1 MDELT
6 TLGFDDS
13 DGFDIALRRRGRSED
28 PEAIVELIVNGMFA
42 MDTTDA
48 SSEVAL
54 ADIVP
59 NDASCVLVG
68 GLGLGFTAGA
78 LLDRLPHCRVTV
90 VELSGAL
97 ITWARANLVDNLT
110 RVADDPRATLVHADV
125 KDVLRDATHSWDAIL
140 LDVDNGPSFLVHDH
154 NAPLYE
160 PDLLSSAIARLSPGG
175 LLAVWC
181 ERVSAQLDARLREL
195 SSDVGAVT
203 VGVDR
208 DGHHIDYAIHTA
220 RA

>member
-13 DGFDIALRRRGRSED
+13 DGFDIALRARDGGD
-28 PEAIVELIVNGMFA
+28 AVVHELVVNGMFA
-42 MDTTDA
+42 MDSVDA

-54 ADIVP
+54 ADLVP
-59 NDASCVLVG
+59 TDARSVLVG
-68 GLGLGFTAGA
+68 GLGLGYTAGA
-78 LLDRLPHCRVTV
+78 LLDRLPQARVRV
-90 VELSGAL
+90 VELAGAL
-97 ITWARANLVDNLT
+97 IGWAREGLVPSLT
-110 RVADDPRATLVHADV
+110 WVADDPRAELVHADI
-125 KDVLRDATHSWDAIL
+125 KDALREAGHSFDAVL

-160 PDLLSSAIARLSPGG
+160 PDLLAAAFARLNPGG

-181 ERVSAQLDARLREL
+181 EQASPELDARLREL
-195 SSDVGAVT
+195 STEVDT
-203 VGVDR
+203 VIVPVDR

-220 RA
+220 RRPS